1 MKRVG
6 ESEVELTI
14 NMESEMR
21 RKRNKVTSK
30 VEMKKMKA
38 ISKCVAFVIRLKKS
52 TNYAKLTK
60 CLKNVNANVSVF
72 ILIGIHRKFDTVILR
87 SFV

>member
-30 VEMKKMKA
+30 VEMKKLRYLYFFSSNLTPCLVIII
-38 ISKCVAFVIRLKKS
+38 ISKNLEMIFFEMACCH
-52 TNYAKLTK
+52 N
-60 CLKNVNANVSVF
+60 
-72 ILIGIHRKFDTVILR
+72 
-87 SFV
+87 